1 MKVGILSMQRVKNWG
16 SFLQAFALKKTVEEL
31 GHECSFLDI
40 KHNVGLVPDEVSG
53 INKTSINS
61 GFLNRL
67 SHFLSYCFK
76 GQLIVCLKS
85 KAYQRKFNSK
95 YNEEFLPMLGVNK
108 DCDEDNKSF
117 DLVIIGSD
125 EVFNCTQPKS
135 AWGKTLHLFGE
146 GIDARK
152 IITYAASF
160 GNTTLH
166 DLEKCELKNKIS
178 DAFKNISAFSVRDAN
193 SYSIVEQLTGK
204 RPELCVDPV
213 MMYDFSS
220 YMPKTV
226 PNKDYLIVYT
236 YQGRITDADTIKA
249 IKDFA
254 ISKNKKLISLYSYY
268 SWCDYSIVAK
278 TPFELLAYFANAD
291 YIVTD
296 TFHGTIFSIIFSRN
310 FCTILRNINTQK
322 LKSLLSQFKLA
333 NRIVKTPADIKCQ
346 LEQGIDYTDTNTII
360 NAETIKA
367 KVYLREAISLEK
379 HSAKY

>member
-1 MKVGILSMQRVKNWG
+1 MQRVKNWG
-16 SFLQAFALKKTVEEL
+16 SFLQAFALKKSVEEL

-40 KHNVGLVPDEVSG
+40 KPGVGLKQYEIWGGGGNST
-53 INKTSINS
+53 INIFFKKL
-61 GFLNRL
+61 FLIIY
-67 SHFLSYCFK
+67 YCLK
-76 GQLIVCLKS
+76 GQLFIRFRS
-85 KAYQRKFNSK
+85 RSYQQKFNTK
-95 YNEEFLPMLGVNK
+95 YNKEFLPMLGV
-108 DCDEDNKSF
+108 DEFNYENNKSF

-125 EVFNCTQPKS
+125 EVFNCMQPAS
-135 AWGKTLHLFGE
+135 PWGKTLHLFGE
-146 GIDARK
+146 EINAKK

-160 GNTTLH
+160 GYTTID
-166 DLEKCELKNKIS
+166 DLEKHGLKERIINALKKVS
-178 DAFKNISAFSVRDAN
+178 TFSVRDMN
-193 SYSIVEQLTGK
+193 SYSIIEQLTGK

-220 YMPKTV
+220 YMPKKV

-236 YQGRITDADTIKA
+236 YQGRIVDADTIKA

-254 ISKNKKLISLYSYY
+254 ISKNKTIISLYGYY
-268 SWCDYSIVAK
+268 SWCDQSIIAD

-291 YIVTD
+291 YVVTD
-296 TFHGTIFSIIFSRN
+296 TFHGTIFSIIFNRN
-310 FCTILRNINTQK
+310 FCTILRDTNTQK
-322 LKSLLSQFKLA
+322 LKSLLSQFKLT

-367 KVYLREAISLEK
+367 KAYLREAISLEK